1 MNQAVRNKAFD
12 VLETMQLKN
21 RVKQLEY
28 DNAELVKSNEELRER
43 CKKLATKPP
52 EWPKGYRPT
61 RKLEDISIKE
71 IIEAIEGPVQ
81 LTNCI
86 DNKSDKCN
94 LTHICITKNTWGLVN
109 RAVKDT
115 LHNIKIEDI
124 KFISRDKSL
133 VKL

>member
-28 DNAELVKSNEELRER
+28 DNAELVKSNEELRDR

-61 RKLEDISIKE
+61 RKKYT
-71 IIEAIEGPVQ
+71 A
-81 LTNCI
+81 
-86 DNKSDKCN
+86 
-94 LTHICITKNTWGLVN
+94 
-109 RAVKDT
+109 R
-115 LHNIKIEDI
+115 
-124 KFISRDKSL
+124 
-133 VKL
+133 